1 MTIKSFFKLLISLIL
16 SLSLMAMSVLV
27 AYVSTNGG
35 SFLGYEFTS
44 AEEQAYVNAL
54 LLGLDQSGTRA
65 DVIILAQL
73 NLADGE
79 LNMLQIPRDTYMK
92 NNGRRDKKI
101 NSSYGAGKEEAVF
114 REVEMLL
121 NIHVDKYILIDT
133 KGFRAVIDTIG
144 GVEFNVPINMN
155 YDDPVQD
162 LHIHL
167 SAGPQTLNG
176 AEAEQF
182 VRFRQNNDGS
192 GYALGDVDR
201 LKAQSEFIQATVD
214 EVFQLKNV
222 TKINDLVEDFS
233 RLVKSNFSLTEM
245 LTYAPYVFA
254 TERDKIC
261 TYQLAGDGEYIGGVS
276 YFIANKK
283 ENQKI
288 IDEHFTPSAATLKK
302 SELEIKHS
310 VVGLGSKRVSAGN
323 KKPSKSVFNKFTSV
337 DIIDASGGT
346 ADLTTLNTKL
356 KEYGF
361 NVLNISD
368 AGSTVYPETV
378 VVSKGR
384 NNRAAS
390 IARMVGLNNYMHN
403 AKKESGSDITII
415 LGKGYT
421 N

>member
-16 SLSLMAMSVLV
+16 TLSMTALSVLI

-44 AEEQAYVNAL
+44 AEEQAYINAL
-54 LLGLDQSGTRA
+54 LLGLDESGTRA

-92 NNGRRDKKI
+92 DNGRRDKKI
-101 NSSYGAGKEEAVF
+101 NSSYGHGKEEAVF

-121 NIHVDKYILIDT
+121 DIHVDKYILIDT
-133 KGFRAVIDTIG
+133 KGFRDVIDTIG
-144 GVEFNVPINMN
+144 GVEFDVPINMD

-167 SAGPQTLNG
+167 SAGPQKLNG
-176 AEAEQF
+176 AKAEQF

-192 GYALGDVDR
+192 GYTLGDVDR
-201 LKAQSEFIQATVD
+201 LKAQSAFIQATVD

-222 TKINDLVEDFS
+222 SKVSDLVEDFS
-233 RLVKSNFSLTEM
+233 KLVKSNFTLTEM

-254 TERDKIC
+254 TDRDKIC
-261 TYQLAGDGEYIGGVS
+261 TYQLAGEGEYIGEVS
-276 YFIANKK
+276 YFISDKK

-288 IDEHFTPSAATLKK
+288 IDEHFTPSSSTLKK
-302 SELEIKHS
+302 SELEIKRT
-310 VVGLGSKRVSAGN
+310 VVGLGSKRISAGN
-323 KKPSKSVFNKFTSV
+323 KKASKSMFNKFTSV

-346 ADLTTLNTKL
+346 ADLTTLNLEL
-356 KEYGF
+356 KKYGF

-390 IARMVGLNNYMHN
+390 IARMLGLKSYMNNS
-403 AKKESGSDITII
+403 KKESGSDITII

-421 N
+421 K